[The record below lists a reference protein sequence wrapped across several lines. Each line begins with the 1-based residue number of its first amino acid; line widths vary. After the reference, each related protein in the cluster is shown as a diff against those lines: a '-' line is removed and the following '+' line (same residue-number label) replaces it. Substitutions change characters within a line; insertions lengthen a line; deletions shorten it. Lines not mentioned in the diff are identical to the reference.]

1 VSRSLAIV
9 AVAALIGAAL
19 GAAVTLPALVVSGED
34 SPPAALSLAT
44 GSKRIVVRATH
55 LPATRIATRRAPS
68 QFAPPAPAASTPPS
82 GSALASA
89 PASQN
94 TALGTIGS
102 VSRTVMKAPKHAK
115 PTNRPKPPAPTVLP
129 PPPPASPPPPL
140 ASPPAPPAPPPASGK
155 KDHGNK
161 EKASKKLKH
170 EKGSKSKHE
179 EKGEGESDEHGHG
192 HGNDK
197 GHGQRENGH
206 GHEHGDESGKGHG
219 PKR

>member
-1 VSRSLAIV
+1 VSKSLGIV

-34 SPPAALSLAT
+34 SPPAVLSLAA

-55 LPATRIATRRAPS
+55 LPATPITTHHAPS

-89 PASQN
+89 PVSQT
-94 TALGTIGS
+94 TAPETTGS

-129 PPPPASPPPPL
+129 PPPPASPP
-140 ASPPAPPAPPPASGK
+140 APPAPPPASGK
-155 KDHGNK
+155 KEHGKK
-161 EKASKKLKH
+161 EKASKKPKH
-170 EKGSKSKHE
+170 EKGSKGKHE
-179 EKGEGESDEHGHG
+179 EKGESDDHGHG

-197 GHGQRENGH
+197 GHGQKEKGH
-206 GHEHGDESGKGHG
+206 DHEHGDESGKGHG